1 MNQADLDNYAN
12 QLNPDHEEY
21 WHCREQPEH
30 YPDSSDED
38 PEHGSEYG
46 FSGRKYV
53 APKGPILHI
62 IDSKSLR
69 WGVEYDENVRCGYA
83 SNWPKDKPFVLP
95 MDIHVYENSNTA
107 AVEYGPPE
115 EWFESYA
122 TIIQIWWQ
130 HVKRYRKK
138 IIADKQ
144 MAFALQTLNEIRT
157 KRTQIS
163 EAEALLQSLRL
174 KTSQLESKFESNI
187 RKVDTS
193 SLRMPRPDGWFE
205 NRHNLFYQFTNK
217 NSSLRGQRNYVAF
230 GEELIKEWCVR
241 RLVYKYDN
249 RQMFGSLYCSQ

>member
-1 MNQADLDNYAN
+1 MNQADLDNHAN

-30 YPDSSDED
+30 YTDSSDED
-38 PEHGSEYG
+38 PERDSEYG
-46 FSGRKYV
+46 FNSDVSLKS
-53 APKGPILHI
+53 PILHI
-62 IDSKSLR
+62 IDPKSIR

-83 SNWPKDKPFVLP
+83 SHWPKDKPFLLP
-95 MDIHVYENSNTA
+95 LDIDVYENTNTT
-107 AVEYGPPE
+107 AVEYALPE
-115 EWFESYA
+115 EWFASYA

-138 IIADKQ
+138 IIADKE

-205 NRHNLFYQFTNK
+205 NRPNLHYEYTHK
-217 NSSLRGQRNYVAF
+217 NSAGQRNYVAF
-230 GEELIKEWCVR
+230 GEELVKEWSVR

-249 RQMFGSLYCSQ
+249 RQRFGSLYCSQ